1 METILWI
8 LIIVLLVIAVVSE
21 IIKSKKFKKKIDEL
35 KKEYYQTEKE
45 YELGKI
51 SLEEAEKRTDD
62 ILQKMM
68 YEMIHA
74 NNMDFDYSFVS
85 YSYRK
90 EEGELLWDY
99 KI

>member
-45 YELGKI
+45 YELGRSI
-51 SLEEAEKRTDD
+51 
-62 ILQKMM
+62 Q
-68 YEMIHA
+68 
-74 NNMDFDYSFVS
+74 
-85 YSYRK
+85 
-90 EEGELLWDY
+90 
-99 KI
+99 